1 MRPTNVNYD
10 GTGWNAD
17 YVASL
22 TKDEFVDQFAA
33 ITYGHIENIA
43 DRVKAAETA
52 YKFIMAEY
60 RKTHPHIVDKPA
72 IDIDK

>member
-22 TKDEFVDQFAA
+22 TQDEFVEQFAA
-33 ITYGHIENIA
+33 ITYGHIDNIA
-43 DRVKAAETA
+43 DRVKAAQLA
-52 YKFIMAEY
+52 YQFIIGEY
-60 RKTHPHIVDKPA
+60 RKTHPHI
-72 IDIDK
+72 IDSSAAETEE